1 MSIAIGEVV
10 SVKGVNIVIELYE
23 ESNKETLFYDG
34 KKFKGVSIQ
43 EHILIKRGFRD
54 IVTRVQGEY
63 LDERMQ
69 SEDGKCFVRKVEL
82 KPIGFYHQEEFFE
95 GIKHLPMIRDVAY
108 LMNDEQVR
116 FIYGKQDD
124 SFVVG
129 EILKEELPVSL
140 PWSTLFNTHIGV
152 FGNTGSGKSN
162 TLTNLYT
169 TLFSNKQDQ
178 LNGKSQFVVVDFNG
192 EYTGNQLIA
201 NPDFKKVYDLDTRE
215 DDGDKFPL
223 SENVFWDE
231 EVFGIL
237 FKATE
242 NTQKPFLK
250 RIVSGRRRFKD
261 TPDSLIT
268 YTKKTITRAL
278 TSTSPKKE
286 FAELIREIAGIL
298 GAEELKNLVL
308 QLSWHSKNSNFYY
321 LNTNKVLNGG
331 EEDAI
336 YLQYFD
342 DLVEQLQLEQL
353 NPFME
358 LRLRVNLQLL
368 SDLVSG
374 YVQFDHIQPL
384 LKRVEAS
391 LLSLQRVFSIGEN
404 PVNKLL
410 TVVSLRKSN
419 QEVKK
424 VIPLLLAKYYYSS
437 HKDNVMNESPPGNT
451 FHMIIDEAHNI
462 LSMQSNRESENWK
475 DYRLELFE
483 EIIKEGRKFGFYLTL
498 SSQRPADI
506 SATIMSQIHN
516 FFIHRL
522 VNDRDLM
529 LLENSIST
537 LDSLSRSMIP
547 NLPKGCAVI
556 TGTSFDLPM
565 IVQFKP
571 LGKEHQPDSGDVD
584 LKELWKSPDEP
595 T

>member
-1 MSIAIGEVV
+1 MSIAIGEVI
-10 SVKGVNIVIELYE
+10 SVKGVNIIIELYE

-34 KKFKGVSIQ
+34 EKFKGVSIQ
-43 EHILIKRGFRD
+43 EHILIKRGFKD
-54 IVTRVQGEY
+54 IVTLVQGEF
-63 LDERMQ
+63 LDERIQ
-69 SEDGKCFVRKVEL
+69 SEDGNGYVRKVEL
-82 KPIGFYHQEEFFE
+82 KPIGFYHQDEFFE

-108 LMNDEQVR
+108 LMNEDQVR
-116 FIYGKQDD
+116 QIYGEPDE

-140 PWSTLFNTHIGV
+140 PWAKLFNTHIGV

-169 TLFSNKQDQ
+169 TLFKNKLAQ
-178 LNGKSQFVVVDFNG
+178 LNDNSHFVVIDFNG
-192 EYTGNQLIA
+192 EYTGNQLVD
-201 NPDFKKVYDLDTRE
+201 NPDYKKVYDLDTRSNE
-215 DDGDKFPL
+215 GDKFPL

-250 RIVSGRRRFKD
+250 RIVSGRERFKD
-261 TPDSLIT
+261 TQDSLSY

-286 FAELIREIAGIL
+286 FSELIREIAGIV
-298 GAEELKNLVL
+298 GSKALKDNTM

-321 LNTNKVLNGG
+321 RTPQNTLNGG
-331 EEDAI
+331 DDDGT

-342 DLVEQLQLEQL
+342 VYVGQIQVRQLS
-353 NPFME
+353 PFQE
-358 LRLRVNLQLL
+358 LKLRVNLQLL

-374 YVQFDHIQPL
+374 YVQFEHIQPL
-384 LKRVEAS
+384 LKRVDAS
-391 LLSLQRVFSIGEN
+391 LKSLERVFSIGNDPEN
-404 PVNKLL
+404 SLL
-410 TVVSLRKSN
+410 TVVSLRKTN

-437 HKDNVMNESPPGNT
+437 HKEKVINDSPPKHT

-462 LSMQSNRESENWK
+462 LSMQSNRESESWK

-522 VNDRDLM
+522 VNDRDL
-529 LLENSIST
+529 LLLDNSIST

-547 NLPKGCAVI
+547 NLSKGCAVI

-565 IVQFKP
+565 VVQFKR
-571 LGKEHQPDSGDVD
+571 LAKGHQPDSGDVD
-584 LKELWKSPDEP
+584 LSELWNE
-595 T
+595 

>member
-1 MSIAIGEVV
+1 MSIAIGEVI
-10 SVKGVNIVIELYE
+10 SVKGVNIVVELYE

-34 KKFKGVSIQ
+34 QKFKGASIQ
-43 EHILIKRGFRD
+43 EHILVKRGFKD

-63 LDERMQ
+63 LDERLQ
-69 SEDGKCFVRKVEL
+69 SESRNGYVRKIEL
-82 KPIGFYHQEEFFE
+82 KPIGFYHQGTFFE

-116 FIYGKQDD
+116 QIYGKSDE
-124 SFVVG
+124 SFFVG
-129 EILKEELPVSL
+129 EMLKEELPVSL
-140 PWSTLFNTHIGV
+140 PWASLFNTHIGV

-169 TLFSNKQDQ
+169 TLFSNKLEQ
-178 LNGKSQFVVVDFNG
+178 LNGKSHFVVIDFNG
-192 EYTGNQLIA
+192 EYTGNQLVA
-201 NPDFKKVYDLDTRE
+201 NPDYKNVYDLDTRS

-223 SENVFWDE
+223 SESVFWDE

-250 RIVSGRRRFKD
+250 RIVLGRRRFKD
-261 TPDSLIT
+261 APNSLVT

-286 FAELIREIAGIL
+286 FAELIREIAAIV
-298 GAEELKNLVL
+298 GANQLKTLTL

-321 LNTNKVLNGG
+321 LNTNTVLNGG
-331 EEDAI
+331 EDDCT
-336 YLQYFD
+336 YMRYFYNH
-342 DLVEQLQLEQL
+342 VEQIQVGQLS
-353 NPFME
+353 PFQE

-374 YVQFDHIQPL
+374 YVQFEHIQPL

-391 LLSLQRVFSIGEN
+391 LTSLQRVFSIGED
-404 PVNKLL
+404 PVNNLL

-437 HKDNVMNESPPGNT
+437 HKDSVINDSPPSKT

-462 LSMQSNRESENWK
+462 LSMQSNRESESWK

-506 SATIMSQIHN
+506 SPTIMSQIHN

-522 VNDRDLM
+522 VNDRDLL

-537 LDSLSRSMIP
+537 LDYLSRSMIP
-547 NLPKGCAVI
+547 NLSKGCAVI
-556 TGTSFDLPM
+556 TGTSFDIPM
-565 IVQFKP
+565 VVQFKQ
-571 LGKEHQPDSGDVD
+571 LSKGHQPDSGDVD
-584 LKELWKSPDEP
+584 LKELWKDIS
-595 T
+595 